1 VHCSRARY
9 YYELESSPRVPPLT
23 DAEAYWGKSTP
34 WVPARATVGSMARTT
49 HEPPRT
55 TRAGGGG
62 RNVRC
67 RAGKYCCPVAH
78 NFWRATGSI
87 VISFFACFFAAQ
99 TKKQKKTTIFF
110 FHHCGRVLLL
120 VVLLL
125 FSPPAQAPVP

>member
-1 VHCSRARY
+1 
-9 YYELESSPRVPPLT
+9 
-23 DAEAYWGKSTP
+23 
-34 WVPARATVGSMARTT
+34 MARTM
-49 HEPPRT
+49 HDPPRT

-87 VISFFACFFAAQ
+87 VISFFLLLLAFLLL
-99 TKKQKKTTIFF
+99 KQKV

-120 VVLLL
+120 LVLLL
-125 FSPPAQAPVP
+125 FSPQAQAPAP